1 MTAPVDL
8 AKVYGCPLP
17 PANLADRKM
26 PVCELQL
33 ASTPLLR
40 IHRSVYDPIYYN
52 RRSSGGDQFRFDA
65 AGDEFGVLYASPSFT
80 VCMAETV
87 IRGRFQNGADENWLD
102 ENVLSIR
109 SVSELGFEEGRA
121 LILADLTKPLIQL
134 GFDNRILSIDDYR
147 GPNLWSTAIHRAFPH
162 LDGLYFTSRYA
173 NGPSVAI
180 FDRTKLV
187 SRGAPVPLMRHPL
200 LPGFLNEYDINLDPF
215 PGLR

>member
-65 AGDEFGVLYASPSFT
+65 AGDEFGVGGRTGGVPGHDADARVRRRRKAAGSRTARHAVVASAS
-80 VCMAETV
+80 
-87 IRGRFQNGADENWLD
+87 
-102 ENVLSIR
+102 
-109 SVSELGFEEGRA
+109 
-121 LILADLTKPLIQL
+121 
-134 GFDNRILSIDDYR
+134 
-147 GPNLWSTAIHRAFPH
+147 
-162 LDGLYFTSRYA
+162 
-173 NGPSVAI
+173 
-180 FDRTKLV
+180 
-187 SRGAPVPLMRHPL
+187 APRPPTRPT
-200 LPGFLNEYDINLDPF
+200 
-215 PGLR
+215 